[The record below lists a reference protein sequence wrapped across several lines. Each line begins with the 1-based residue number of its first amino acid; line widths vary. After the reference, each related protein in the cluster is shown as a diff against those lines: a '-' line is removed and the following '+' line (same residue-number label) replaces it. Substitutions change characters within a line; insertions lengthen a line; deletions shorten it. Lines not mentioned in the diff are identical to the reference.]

1 MISRIFKHEFKSM
14 FRDSMYTFLFVYP
27 IILAIISYFL
37 IPYLEDHSTMLVKN
51 LIVTTL
57 LIMNGILYGAV
68 TGFTLLDDQDDKVI
82 LSLRITPISVRWYVA
97 IKLLFSYLLGMI
109 GTIIFLFASGF
120 YQDIDMIV
128 FIMIVILAPM
138 QAPMFALIINL
149 FASNK
154 VEGFVIMKSSAML
167 LIAPIATIFL
177 TNWTELLLG
186 FLPGYWTTKL
196 IYGELPLT
204 NTFLSSHWLYFSFGI
219 LTHVVIT
226 YLVFILFSKKQHI

>member
-1 MISRIFKHEFKSM
+1 MLARIFKHEMKSM

-27 IILAIISYFL
+27 IILAVIAYFL
-37 IPYLEDHSTMLVKN
+37 IPYLEENSTLLVKN
-51 LIVTTL
+51 LIVTTF

-97 IKLLFSYLLGMI
+97 IKLLFSYLLGII
-109 GTIIFLFASGF
+109 GTILFLFASGF
-120 YQDIDMIV
+120 YNDISATV
-128 FIMIVILAPM
+128 FIMIALLAPM

-196 IYGELPLT
+196 IYGQLPQT
-204 NTFLSSHWLYFSFGI
+204 TTFLASHWLYFIFGI
-219 LTHVVIT
+219 LTHIIIT
-226 YLVFILFSKKQHI
+226 YFVFLLFSKKQHI

>member
-109 GTIIFLFASGF
+109 GTTIFLFASGF

-196 IYGELPLT
+196 IYGELPYT
-204 NTFLSSHWLYFSFGI
+204 ITFLSSHWLYFSFGI
-219 LTHVVIT
+219 LTHLLIT